1 MLIAMAVY
9 DTVENKRTWMT
20 DLTLR
25 ALCDTVN
32 WARHTLFVVDN
43 GSCPE
48 THAKY
53 RTMGM
58 YFSFQVL
65 YNGENLGAAK
75 AINRAWR
82 HRQAGE
88 HCVKMDNDVVIY
100 QPGWADRMTEVFERD
115 PTIGIVGLKR
125 KDLAEAP
132 WADGDMKSTLRMLPH
147 VNGQSWIVVEEVKG
161 VIGTCQAYSSALLDK
176 IGYLVQPGVYGFDDS
191 LSAVRARVAGF
202 KSVFLPGIEI
212 DHVDPGGDEY
222 CLEKQRL
229 AADFF
234 PVFNTQVLLYEAGI
248 LDVYDDGGFDA

>member
-9 DTVENKRTWMT
+9 DTEHNNRTWMT

-32 WARHTLFVVDN
+32 WSKHTLFVVDN

-48 THAKY
+48 THAVYKAL
-53 RTMGM
+53 RKDF
-58 YFSFQVL
+58 YFEVF
-65 YNGENLGAAK
+65 YNGENRGTAK

-82 HRQAGE
+82 FRKPGE

-100 QPGWADRMTEVFERD
+100 RSGWADRMEQVFERD

-132 WADGDMKSTLRMLPH
+132 WAEGDMKSTLHMLPH
-147 VNGQSWIVVEEVKG
+147 ESGQPWIVIEEVKG
-161 VIGTCQAYSSALLDK
+161 VIGTCQAYSSALLDR

-202 KSVFLPGIEI
+202 KSVFLPDIEI
-212 DHVDPGGDEY
+212 DHVDPGGDAY